1 MHKQPVSTDR
11 APAAVGTYSQAI
23 RCGELLFI
31 SGQIPLDPA
40 TGELVAGGREAEIR
54 RVFDNVQAI
63 AEAAGGSLDAV
74 VKRTVLLTDMGDFAL
89 VNQVMTDYFQAPFPA
104 RAAMAVAALPLG
116 AQVEVEAIVSL

>member
-1 MHKQPVSTDR
+1 MAKQAITTDS
-11 APAAVGTYSQAI
+11 APAAVGTYSQAM
-23 RCGELLFI
+23 RCGDLLFI

-40 TGELVAGGREAEIR
+40 TGQLVDGGREAEIR

-63 AEAAGGSLDAV
+63 AAAAGGSLDDV
-74 VKRTVLLTDMGDFAL
+74 VKLSVFLTDLGDFAL

-104 RAAMAVAALPLG
+104 RAAMGVAALPLG